1 MYGWPSFYGNV
12 ANQPVVD
19 KMVNKVD
26 ELLYLEAQTS
36 EEWWLK
42 ENVAKC
48 YEESWQLIV
57 IMNSPIYLK

>member
-1 MYGWPSFYGNV
+1 
-12 ANQPVVD
+12 
-19 KMVNKVD
+19 MVNKVD